1 LLTLR
6 GLDPGNAALAPAL
19 QELGSRLVGKAQRA
33 LALEQFDAA
42 RTWLSEAA
50 AIGFNSAEAAATQH
64 DLDIAAAKQK
74 FMANVVA
81 ANDLTLLKSVK
92 PSYPK
97 GAEAR
102 KSEGWVELDFTVAQS
117 GAVKDIVVHAASTPG
132 EFDDAAIS
140 ALAKW
145 RYQPVLRDSSPVEQR
160 ARVRIR
166 FILTG

>member
-1 LLTLR
+1 
-6 GLDPGNAALAPAL
+6 
-19 QELGSRLVGKAQRA
+19 
-33 LALEQFDAA
+33 
-42 RTWLSEAA
+42 
-50 AIGFNSAEAAATQH
+50 
-64 DLDIAAAKQK
+64 
-74 FMANVVA
+74 MANVVA

-132 EFDDAAIS
+132 VFDDAAIS